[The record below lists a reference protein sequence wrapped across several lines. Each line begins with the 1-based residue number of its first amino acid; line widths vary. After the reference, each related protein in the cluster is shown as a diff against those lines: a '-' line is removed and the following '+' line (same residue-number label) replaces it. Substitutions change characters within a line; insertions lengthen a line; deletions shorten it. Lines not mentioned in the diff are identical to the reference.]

1 MKTAYV
7 FNDGKTTGQE
17 KGGFKPDT
25 AATGINWIIIAR
37 RAPIAV
43 SKTDKIRIFEPNVN
57 QKADAW
63 KLDYRKFHDLWIPT
77 NKLAGVWVNTG
88 A

>member
-25 AATGINWIIIAR
+25 AAKGINWIIIAR

-43 SKTDKIRIFEPNVN
+43 SKTDKIRI
-57 QKADAW
+57 
-63 KLDYRKFHDLWIPT
+63 LTRT
-77 NKLAGVWVNTG
+77 
-88 A
+88 